1 LFSSDYS
8 QTHQTSLFAIYITT
22 MAVPYLPLEII
33 DAIFDQANA
42 QGNHD
47 SLFQCALVSQAL
59 ATLALPKLYQ

>member
-1 LFSSDYS
+1 
-8 QTHQTSLFAIYITT
+8 